1 MPSNDDEFLIDYL
14 AFETRSATIQLLRTF
29 HKNNKYG
36 NSMKLIKSN
45 KKTQYTMKCHVNIVM
60 KYITKSKQIGNH
72 GMFNKGRCRSK

>member
-45 KKTQYTMKCHVNIVM
+45 KNILM